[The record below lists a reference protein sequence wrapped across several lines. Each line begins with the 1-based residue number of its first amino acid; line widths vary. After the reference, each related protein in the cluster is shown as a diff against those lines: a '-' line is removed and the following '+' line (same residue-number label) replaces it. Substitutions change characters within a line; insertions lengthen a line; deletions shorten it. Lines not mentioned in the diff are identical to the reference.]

1 MKYRSVTG
9 YTTRSCEDTHI
20 NSFSAISVEKRLK
33 NVKFEEQLRKSN
45 FFSIKKHRRLAQTG
59 RRTIVRRIRYRA
71 PRCFCHQFRRNAETC
86 QGQRTIAKLKH
97 FHIVFAQQKRLAERV
112 FFMFRIRSGSSSR
125 RRHLYGSSLRRD
137 PGTCS

>member
-45 FFSIKKHRRLAQTG
+45 FFLSKSTEGWLKPAVGQSSAASDTEHLGVSAISLEETPKHVKVKEQS
-59 RRTIVRRIRYRA
+59 
-71 PRCFCHQFRRNAETC
+71 RN
-86 QGQRTIAKLKH
+86 
-97 FHIVFAQQKRLAERV
+97 
-112 FFMFRIRSGSSSR
+112 
-125 RRHLYGSSLRRD
+125 
-137 PGTCS
+137 